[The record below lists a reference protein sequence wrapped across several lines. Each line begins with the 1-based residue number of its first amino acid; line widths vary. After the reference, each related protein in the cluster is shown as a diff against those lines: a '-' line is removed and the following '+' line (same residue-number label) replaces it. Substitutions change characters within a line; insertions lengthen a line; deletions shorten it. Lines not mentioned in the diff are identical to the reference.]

1 MNEIEIQTNIF
12 SESSKICQPG
22 IRRKSKKKKKNP
34 HNQNIR
40 ATNTAQCKVI

>member
-1 MNEIEIQTNIF
+1 MKLKYRLTF
-12 SESSKICQPG
+12 SVRAAKYASQASDENQ
-22 IRRKSKKKKKNP
+22 KKKKKNP